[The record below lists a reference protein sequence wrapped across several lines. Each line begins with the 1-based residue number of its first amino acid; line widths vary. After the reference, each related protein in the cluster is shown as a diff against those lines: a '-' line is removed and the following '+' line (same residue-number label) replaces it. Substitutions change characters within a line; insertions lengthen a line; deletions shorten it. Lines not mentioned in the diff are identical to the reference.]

1 MRKPLDKIVVF
12 IFAIILAGLL
22 ITLGP
27 ALCDAE
33 EKPLLRTDIKRG
45 LVILTRFP
53 DVKPKIN
60 MDEIIRRFQRLDHY
74 VGEMSYGKAA
84 VMVDF
89 AFQSCHSSDKILIFR
104 CVFLDIV
111 DVLRQLFHGRFDF
124 PYLCLC
130 GIFI

>member
-22 ITLGP
+22 ITPGRG
-27 ALCDAE
+27 LCYAE
-33 EKPLLRTDIKRG
+33 EKPSLRTDIKRG
-45 LVILTRFP
+45 LVLLVRFP

-89 AFQSCHSSDKILIFR
+89 TE
-104 CVFLDIV
+104 
-111 DVLRQLFHGRFDF
+111 
-124 PYLCLC
+124 
-130 GIFI
+130 